1 VNADLAKHLDEMA
14 DAFANRERAWLPHD
28 RRGRWVVIE
37 PGAGRHLPN
46 LPRHERRLID
56 RMTPRRGRRF
66 SSLSQARAFARSV
79 GGKVF
84 HWRRTPPGGG
94 VWRRQSPWE
103 RALAWPMMMSCA
115 PEIFQFRAEDP

>member
-1 VNADLAKHLDEMA
+1 VNADLAQHLDVMA
-14 DAFANRERAWLPHD
+14 TAYAERERGWLPHD

-37 PGAGRHLPN
+37 PGAGRHLRGI
-46 LPRHERRLID
+46 PREMRRYVD
-56 RMTPRRGRRF
+56 RVTPRRGRRF

-79 GGKVF
+79 GGKVR

-103 RALAWPMMMSCA
+103 RALEWLPMIF
-115 PEIFQFRAEDP
+115 PPDIFQFRAEEP